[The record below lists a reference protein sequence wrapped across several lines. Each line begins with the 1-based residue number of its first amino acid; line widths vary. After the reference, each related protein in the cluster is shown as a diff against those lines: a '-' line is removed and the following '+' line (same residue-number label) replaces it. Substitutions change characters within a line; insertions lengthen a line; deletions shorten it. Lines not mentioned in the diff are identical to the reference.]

1 MKYYLLETVVAYN
14 ENGGL
19 TLTDTILT
27 KPTDHRATMEG
38 QRRFKRLGIET
49 AVVKKD
55 KNYKKIMAAQNKRR
69 LAARALTIGEVAEII
84 AQS

>member
-27 KPTDHRATMEG
+27 KPTDYSATMEG

-69 LAARALTIGEVAEII
+69 LAARSLTIGEVAEIL

>member
-1 MKYYLLETVVAYN
+1 MKYYLLETVVAYD
-14 ENGGL
+14 EDGCL
-19 TLTDTILT
+19 TATDTILT
-27 KPTDHRATMEG
+27 KPTDYRATMEG

-69 LAARALTIGEVAEII
+69 RAARALTIGEVAEIL

>member
-1 MKYYLLETVVAYN
+1 MKYYLLETVVSYDK
-14 ENGGL
+14 NGRL
-19 TLTDTILT
+19 KATDTIMT
-27 KPTDHRATMEG
+27 KPTDYRATMEG

-69 LAARALTIGEVAEII
+69 LAARSLTIAEVAEIL